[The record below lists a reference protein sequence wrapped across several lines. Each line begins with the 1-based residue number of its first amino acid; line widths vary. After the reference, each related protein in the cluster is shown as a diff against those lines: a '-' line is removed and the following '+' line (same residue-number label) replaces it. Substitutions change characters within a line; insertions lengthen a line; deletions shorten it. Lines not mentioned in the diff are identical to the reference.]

1 MQVKNGNNVGE
12 RLRKRRKELRFTL
25 KEVAESTK
33 LTSSFLS
40 QVENNKVNLS
50 LNSLHLI
57 ADTLDVPVTY
67 FMADD
72 DVALIKV
79 IQDEAEKLH
88 NLSDKRRPFN
98 PVVAQDRRSKLVL
111 PVSGVELELL
121 VPSLGRKMV
130 SFKGHLEPGKEN
142 IASRLRESTE
152 EIIYVLAGTLLIE
165 LVDGEYLVH
174 QDESIYFEGLNLI
187 RMVNVADVETSWVS
201 VITPAVF

>member
-1 MQVKNGNNVGE
+1 MQVRNSDNVGE
-12 RLRKRRKELRFTL
+12 RLRKRRKELRLTL
-25 KEVAESTK
+25 KEVAESTR

-67 FMADD
+67 FMAD
-72 DVALIKV
+72 
-79 IQDEAEKLH
+79 E
-88 NLSDKRRPFN
+88 NLQAFETNDKEFSPRSQFN
-98 PVVAQDRRSKLVL
+98 PVVVKDRRSRLVL

-130 SFKGHLEPGKEN
+130 SFKGRLEPGMEN
-142 IASRLRESTE
+142 VASRLREPTE
-152 EIIYVLAGTLLIE
+152 EIIYVLTGTLLVH
-165 LVDGEYLVH
+165 LDDGEFRVNS
-174 QDESIYFEGLNLI
+174 DESIYFEGQHLI
-187 RMVNVADVETSWVS
+187 RLVNVADIETTWVS